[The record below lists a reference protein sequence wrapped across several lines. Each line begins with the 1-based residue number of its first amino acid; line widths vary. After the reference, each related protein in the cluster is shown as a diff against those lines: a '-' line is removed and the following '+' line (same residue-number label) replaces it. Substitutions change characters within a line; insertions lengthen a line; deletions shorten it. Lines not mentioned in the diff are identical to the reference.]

1 MDSYQSR
8 FYEENAKN
16 GENGRIFPR
25 AEVRLRLF
33 FQRPPSGLCLSRRR
47 FPDENG
53 GVFFGAP
60 LPEIRKNKIMK
71 KEVNAMTAD
80 SGSDP
85 GTKGNTFNGQK
96 RGSAVPAVKA

>member
-1 MDSYQSR
+1 
-8 FYEENAKN
+8 
-16 GENGRIFPR
+16 
-25 AEVRLRLF
+25 
-33 FQRPPSGLCLSRRR
+33 
-47 FPDENG
+47 
-53 GVFFGAP
+53 
-60 LPEIRKNKIMK
+60 MK